1 MGNCCGVLAEMN
13 NLISGESHWN
23 PPLGPLSCRESHYH
37 LMSNMTFT
45 VLKLFAVLIS
55 CWLESAKLRASVRQW
70 SREKVWLDEEPRRL
84 CLKRTQCFIWMW
96 EDHFLSWGVGQCK
109 QKVSRFGLDKFPRP
123 FQLHYSIIVMT
134 WSQFHS
140 WSKGKSFL
148 HWHLLQVLF
157 AWGLRVCVPAAQ

>member
-1 MGNCCGVLAEMN
+1 MDIHLTYAWFCKYTYKHSKKNGRKSVYFLN
-13 NLISGESHWN
+13 
-23 PPLGPLSCRESHYH
+23 SCQNFQNEYITLFKKKKH
-37 LMSNMTFT
+37 LKYLNRNE
-45 VLKLFAVLIS
+45 K
-55 CWLESAKLRASVRQW
+55 
-70 SREKVWLDEEPRRL
+70 EKVWLDEEPRRL

-96 EDHFLSWGVGQCK
+96 EDHFLSWGVGQWK

-123 FQLHYSIIVMT
+123 FQLHYSIIVIT